1 MRARRRFA
9 DDSVNGELEPERT
22 GGVIHAS
29 EEGRCRARIATM
41 LLDEVTTPE
50 KRERERD
57 SLSAW
62 HTRFCLQTEREERNW
77 RERDGPGWERT
88 VKIGNGRVIY
98 CSQASNNWR

>member
-50 KRERERD
+50 KRERERL
-57 SLSAW
+57 SLGVA
-62 HTRFCLQTEREERNW
+62 HAVLFTNRTGGEELAGTAMV
-77 RERDGPGWERT
+77 RDGKGLLKLAMGE
-88 VKIGNGRVIY
+88 
-98 CSQASNNWR
+98 